1 MNPSPTELA
10 ILKLLWRDGAKS
22 IGEIHA
28 DIQAELDWSRS
39 STRKT
44 VERMVDKQ
52 MLQMDKVHGLS
63 VYTAR
68 VEKVPTLAG
77 LIQKFARSVLSL
89 DGPLPVSTLTGSQLL
104 SEDELAELQDW
115 LDAHADDEPK
125 EASS

>member
-1 MNPSPTELA
+1 MNPSPTELS

-44 VERMVDKQ
+44 VERMVDKD
-52 MLQMDKVHGLS
+52 MLCLEKVHGLS

-68 VEKVPTLAG
+68 IEKVPTLAG
-77 LIQKFARSVLSL
+77 LIQAFTRSVLSL
-89 DGPLPVSTLTGSQLL
+89 DGPLPVSTLTGSQIL
-104 SEDELAELQDW
+104 SQDELDELADW
-115 LDAHADDEPK
+115 LETHSGEDAAK
-125 EASS
+125 GA